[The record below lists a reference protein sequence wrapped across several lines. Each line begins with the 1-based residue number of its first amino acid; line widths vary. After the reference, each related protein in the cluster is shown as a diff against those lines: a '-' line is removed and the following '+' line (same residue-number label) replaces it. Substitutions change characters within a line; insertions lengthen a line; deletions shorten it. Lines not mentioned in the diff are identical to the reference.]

1 MCLKDI
7 KLILERIDEMNKR
20 LIALETEN
28 KIMKIIHKEKTTLTK
43 SNQVQEFLNIS
54 KNTLNSLVAKK
65 RLIKG
70 IHYNNTDTGRR
81 FYIADAIIEFEKTYI
96 KYEKPMNKSI
106 NEDDEILKRLI
117 S

>member
-1 MCLKDI
+1 MCLKDT
-7 KLILERIDEMNKR
+7 KLILEKIDDMNKR

-28 KIMKIIHKEKTTLTK
+28 KMMKIIHKERTTLTK

-65 RLIKG
+65 RLIEG
-70 IHYNNTDTGRR
+70 IHYKNTETGRR
-81 FYIADAIIEFEKTYI
+81 SYITEAIIKFEKTYI
-96 KYEKPMNKSI
+96 KYEKPINKNI
-106 NEDDEILKRLI
+106 EEDAEILSRLI